1 MTGIRLV
8 FLGPPGTGKGT
19 QAQRLSQTRGW
30 AALSSGDVLR
40 KEIRDGSE
48 IGKQAAQYVEAGT
61 LVPDEV
67 ITGVMLS
74 AIDKLPAGGRFVL
87 DGFPRTLPQAE
98 TLARGLHERGQQ
110 LDAVLDFRMGD
121 EQIVS
126 RIVGRRVCTECGATY
141 NVKFS
146 RPRVAGVCDSCGGTL
161 SQRVDDRED
170 VIVTR
175 LETYRSQT
183 APLVEYYSQQ
193 GLLHV
198 VDASADPD
206 TVAGEVAR
214 IVASLDRWA

>member
-1 MTGIRLV
+1 MMGIRLV

-40 KEIRDGSE
+40 KEIRDGSD

-67 ITGVMLS
+67 VTGVMLS
-74 AIDKLPAGGRFVL
+74 AIDKLSAGSGFVL

-98 TLARGLHERGQQ
+98 TLARGLHQRGQQ
-110 LDAVLDFRMGD
+110 VDAVLDFRMDD
-121 EQIVS
+121 EQIVR
-126 RIVGRRVCTECGATY
+126 RIVGRRVCTKCGATY
-141 NVKFS
+141 NIEFF
-146 RPRVAGVCDSCGGTL
+146 RPKVAGLCDSCGGAL

-183 APLVEYYSQQ
+183 APLDEYYSRQ

-198 VDASADPD
+198 VDASADPE
-206 TVAGEVAR
+206 TVEAQVVR
-214 IVASLDRWA
+214 IVASLDRSA